1 MNSKIHF
8 REFALLMA
16 LLMSIVSFSIDAVL
30 PALGEIGRVFD
41 LKNNNPTQWV
51 IIGIFSGMT
60 IGQLIAGPLSD
71 AIGRK
76 RILFTGIIIYF
87 LGSLL
92 CFTTQSFEWFLVGRF
107 IQGIGVSGPYVA
119 SISIVR
125 DKYSGAQMARI
136 MSLIMMVFMVA
147 PAIAPSLGQLI
158 IHFFG
163 WRDIFV
169 LYMAYALVVGAWVA
183 LRLEE
188 TLLPEKRLPMRLQAF
203 QEGFK
208 EVVSNKTT
216 MSYLLCA
223 GFCFGGFIGYLGTSQ
238 QIFMQQF
245 GKTGQEFSAYFAVLA
260 GVMGIASF
268 TNSKIVMKFGM
279 RPICIYG
286 FLGLCLISVIFLG
299 IQLIGVT
306 VAFWMFMLYACI
318 LFLLFGT
325 LFGNLNA
332 IAMEPMGHVAGMASA
347 IIGAASSVLSLILA
361 AIIGHLY
368 NGTLIPMTCGFV
380 ILCGLAF
387 MMTVYEKRQL
397 KIVDNANLRL
407 IMIKVLFLYYCL

>member
-1 MNSKIHF
+1 MKSKIHF
-8 REFALLMA
+8 HEFALLMA
-16 LLMSIVSFSIDAVL
+16 LLMSIVSFSIDALL
-30 PALGEIGRVFD
+30 PALGEIKNVFALAD
-41 LKNNNPTQWV
+41 SNQAQWV
-51 IIGIFSGMT
+51 IISIFAGMT

-76 RILFTGIIIYF
+76 RILFAGIIIYF

-92 CFTTQSFEWFLVGRF
+92 CFYTKSFEWFLAGRF
-107 IQGIGVSGPYVA
+107 IQGLGVSGPYVA
-119 SISIVR
+119 CISIVR
-125 DKYSGAQMARI
+125 DKYSGTQMARI

-147 PAIAPSLGQLI
+147 PAIAPSLGQMI

-169 LYMAYALVVGAWVA
+169 LYMIYALTVGVWVA

-188 TLLPEKRLPMRLQAF
+188 TLVPENRLPMRIQAF
-203 QEGFK
+203 KDGFK

-238 QIFMQQF
+238 QIFMHQF
-245 GKTGQEFSAYFAVLA
+245 GKTGTEFSAYFAVLA

-279 RPICIYG
+279 RTICIYG
-286 FLGLCLISVIFLG
+286 FWGLSVISLIFLVM
-299 IQLIGVT
+299 QLIGISIT
-306 VAFWMFMLYACI
+306 FWMFMLYACI

-347 IIGAASSVLSLILA
+347 IIGATSSILSLILA
-361 AIIGHLY
+361 SIIGQLY
-368 NGTLIPMTCGFV
+368 DGTLVPMTCGFV
-380 ILCGLAF
+380 VLCGLAF
-387 MMTVYEKRQL
+387 GITIYEKKLL
-397 KIVDNANLRL
+397 K
-407 IMIKVLFLYYCL
+407 

>member
-1 MNSKIHF
+1 MKSKIHF
-8 REFALLMA
+8 HEFALLMA

-30 PALGEIGRVFD
+30 PALGEIGKVFT
-41 LKNNNPTQWV
+41 LQNSNQAQWV
-51 IIGIFSGMT
+51 IISIFAGMT

-87 LGSLL
+87 FGSLL
-92 CFTTQSFEWFLVGRF
+92 CYITQSFEWFLVGRF

-119 SISIVR
+119 TISIVR

-169 LYMAYALVVGAWVA
+169 LYMVYALVVGTWVA

-188 TLLPEKRLPMRLQAF
+188 TLVPENRLPMRVQAF
-203 QEGFK
+203 KEGFK
-208 EVVSNKTT
+208 EVLSNKTT

-245 GKTGQEFSAYFAVLA
+245 GQTGQEFSIYFAILA
-260 GVMGIASF
+260 GVMGFASF

-279 RPICIYG
+279 RPICMYG
-286 FLGLCLISVIFLG
+286 FLGLCVISSVFLI
-299 IQLIGVT
+299 IQLSGVSIS
-306 VAFWMFMLYACI
+306 FWMFMLYACI

-347 IIGAASSVLSLILA
+347 IIGASSSILSLILA
-361 AIIGHLY
+361 SIIGQLY
-368 NGTLIPMTCGFV
+368 NGTLVPMTCGFV

-387 MMTVYEKRQL
+387 GITLYEKKQL
-397 KIVDNANLRL
+397 NRL
-407 IMIKVLFLYYCL
+407 EGA

>member
-1 MNSKIHF
+1 MKSKIHF

-30 PALGEIGRVFD
+30 PALGEIGRIFE
-41 LKNNNPTQWV
+41 LKNNNQSQWV

-76 RILFTGIIIYF
+76 CILFTGIIIYF
-87 LGSLL
+87 MGSLL
-92 CFTTQSFEWFLVGRF
+92 CFSTQSFEWFLVGRF
-107 IQGIGVSGPYVA
+107 IQGLGVSGPYVA

-163 WRDIFV
+163 WREIFV
-169 LYMAYALVVGAWVA
+169 LYMVYATVVGAWVA

-188 TLLPEKRLPMRLQAF
+188 TLLPENRLPMRIDAF
-203 QEGFK
+203 KEGFK

-286 FLGLCLISVIFLG
+286 FLGLCLISLIFLL
-299 IQLIGVT
+299 IQLAGVT
-306 VAFWMFMLYACI
+306 VSFWMFMLYACI

-361 AIIGHLY
+361 SIIGQLY
-368 NGTLIPMTCGFV
+368 NGTLIPMTCGFM

-387 MMTVYEKRQL
+387 VMTIYENRH
-397 KIVDNANLRL
+397 LRK
-407 IMIKVLFLYYCL
+407 MSA

>member
-1 MNSKIHF
+1 MRSKIHF

-30 PALGEIGRVFD
+30 PALGEVGRVFE
-41 LKNNNPTQWV
+41 LKNNNQTQWV

-169 LYMAYALVVGAWVA
+169 LYMIYATVVGAWVA

-188 TLLPEKRLPMRLQAF
+188 TLLPENRLPMRLQAF

-286 FLGLCLISVIFLG
+286 FLSLCLISLIFLG

-361 AIIGHLY
+361 SIIGQLY

-387 MMTVYEKRQL
+387 MMTVYENRYL
-397 KIVDNANLRL
+397 KKSNV
-407 IMIKVLFLYYCL
+407 

>member
-1 MNSKIHF
+1 MKSRIHF

-30 PALGEIGRVFD
+30 PALGEVGRVFE
-41 LKNNNPTQWV
+41 LKNNNQTQWV

-169 LYMAYALVVGAWVA
+169 LYMIYATVVGAWVA

-188 TLLPEKRLPMRLQAF
+188 TLLPENRLPMRLQAF

-286 FLGLCLISVIFLG
+286 FLSLCLISLIFLG

-361 AIIGHLY
+361 SIIGQLY

-387 MMTVYEKRQL
+387 MMTVYENRYL
-397 KIVDNANLRL
+397 KKSNV
-407 IMIKVLFLYYCL
+407 

>member
-1 MNSKIHF
+1 MKSKIHF

-30 PALGEIGRVFD
+30 PALGEIGRIFE
-41 LKNNNPTQWV
+41 LKNNNQSQWV

-119 SISIVR
+119 TISIVR

-147 PAIAPSLGQLI
+147 PAVAPSLGQLI

-163 WRDIFV
+163 WREIFV
-169 LYMAYALVVGAWVA
+169 LYMVYATVIGAWVA

-188 TLLPEKRLPMRLQAF
+188 TLLPENRLPMRLQAF

-286 FLGLCLISVIFLG
+286 FLGLCLISLFFLG
-299 IQLIGVT
+299 IQLLGVA
-306 VAFWMFMLYACI
+306 VSFWMFMLYACV

-347 IIGAASSVLSLILA
+347 IIGAASSILSLILA
-361 AIIGHLY
+361 SIIGQLY
-368 NGTLIPMTCGFV
+368 NGTLIPMTCGFA

-387 MMTVYEKRQL
+387 AMTIYENRHL
-397 KIVDNANLRL
+397 KKLSA
-407 IMIKVLFLYYCL
+407 

>member
-1 MNSKIHF
+1 MKSKIYF

-30 PALGEIGRVFD
+30 PALGEVGRVFE
-41 LKNNNPTQWV
+41 LKNNNQTQWV

-169 LYMAYALVVGAWVA
+169 LYMIYATVVGAWVA

-188 TLLPEKRLPMRLQAF
+188 TLLPENRLPMRLQAF
-203 QEGFK
+203 QDGFK

-286 FLGLCLISVIFLG
+286 FLGLCLISLTFLG

-361 AIIGHLY
+361 SIIGQLY

-387 MMTVYEKRQL
+387 MMTVYENRYL
-397 KIVDNANLRL
+397 KKSNA
-407 IMIKVLFLYYCL
+407 

>member
-1 MNSKIHF
+1 MKSKIHF

-30 PALGEIGRVFD
+30 PALGEVGRVFE
-41 LKNNNPTQWV
+41 LKNNNQTQWV

-169 LYMAYALVVGAWVA
+169 LYMIYATVVGAWVA

-188 TLLPEKRLPMRLQAF
+188 TLLPENRLPMRLQAF

-286 FLGLCLISVIFLG
+286 FLSLCLISLIFLG

-361 AIIGHLY
+361 SIIGQLY

-380 ILCGLAF
+380 ILDRKS
-387 MMTVYEKRQL
+387 V
-397 KIVDNANLRL
+397 V
-407 IMIKVLFLYYCL
+407 

>member
-1 MNSKIHF
+1 MQPKIHF
-8 REFALLMA
+8 HEFALLMA

-30 PALGEIGRVFD
+30 PALGEIGRIFT
-41 LKNNNPTQWV
+41 LQNSNQAQWV

-76 RILFTGIIIYF
+76 RILFTGIVIYF

-92 CFTTQSFEWFLVGRF
+92 CYSTQSFEWFLVGRF

-147 PAIAPSLGQLI
+147 PAVAPSLGQLI

-169 LYMAYALVVGAWVA
+169 LYMVYVIVVGAWVA

-188 TLLPEKRLPMRLQAF
+188 TLVPENRLPMRVQAF
-203 QEGFK
+203 KDGFK

-245 GKTGQEFSAYFAVLA
+245 GKTGQEFSAYFALLA

-268 TNSKIVMKFGM
+268 TNSRIVMRFGM

-286 FLGLCLISVIFLG
+286 FLGLSLISLMFLI
-299 IQLIGVT
+299 IQLVGVP
-306 VAFWMFMLYACI
+306 VSFWMFMLYACI

-347 IIGAASSVLSLILA
+347 IIGASSSVLSLILA
-361 AIIGHLY
+361 SIIGQLY

-387 MMTVYEKRQL
+387 TMTIYEKRYL
-397 KIVDNANLRL
+397 KITESVGS
-407 IMIKVLFLYYCL
+407 

>member
-1 MNSKIHF
+1 MKSKIHF

-30 PALGEIGRVFD
+30 PALGEVGRVFE
-41 LKNNNPTQWV
+41 LKNNNQTQWV

-169 LYMAYALVVGAWVA
+169 LYMIYATVVGAWVA

-188 TLLPEKRLPMRLQAF
+188 TLLPENRLPMRLQAF

-286 FLGLCLISVIFLG
+286 FLSLCLISLIFLG

-361 AIIGHLY
+361 SIIGQLY

-387 MMTVYEKRQL
+387 MMTV
-397 KIVDNANLRL
+397 
-407 IMIKVLFLYYCL
+407 

>member
-1 MNSKIHF
+1 MKSKIHF

-30 PALGEIGRVFD
+30 PALGEVGRVFE
-41 LKNNNPTQWV
+41 LKNNNQTQWV

-169 LYMAYALVVGAWVA
+169 LYMIYATVVGVWVA

-188 TLLPEKRLPMRLQAF
+188 TLLPENRLPMRLQAF

-286 FLGLCLISVIFLG
+286 FLCLCLISLIFLG

-361 AIIGHLY
+361 SIIGQLY
-368 NGTLIPMTCGFV
+368 NGTLIPMTGGFV

-387 MMTVYEKRQL
+387 MMTVYENRYL
-397 KIVDNANLRL
+397 KKSNA
-407 IMIKVLFLYYCL
+407 

>member
-1 MNSKIHF
+1 MKSKVHF

-30 PALGEIGRVFD
+30 PALGEVGRVFE
-41 LKNNNPTQWV
+41 LKNNNQTQWV

-87 LGSLL
+87 FGSLL

-169 LYMAYALVVGAWVA
+169 LYMIYATVVGAWVA

-188 TLLPEKRLPMRLQAF
+188 TLLPENRLPMRLQAF
-203 QEGFK
+203 QDGFK

-286 FLGLCLISVIFLG
+286 FLGLCLISLTFLG

-361 AIIGHLY
+361 SIIGQLY

-387 MMTVYEKRQL
+387 MMTVYENRYL
-397 KIVDNANLRL
+397 KKSNV
-407 IMIKVLFLYYCL
+407 

>member
-1 MNSKIHF
+1 MKSKIHF

-30 PALGEIGRVFD
+30 PALGEVGRVFE
-41 LKNNNPTQWV
+41 LKNNNQTQWV

-169 LYMAYALVVGAWVA
+169 LYMIYATVVGAWVA

-188 TLLPEKRLPMRLQAF
+188 TLLPENRLPMRLQAF

-286 FLGLCLISVIFLG
+286 FLSLCLISLIFLG

-361 AIIGHLY
+361 SIIGQLY
-368 NGTLIPMTCGFV
+368 NGTLIPMTFGFV

-387 MMTVYEKRQL
+387 MMTVYENRYL
-397 KIVDNANLRL
+397 KKSNV
-407 IMIKVLFLYYCL
+407 

>member
-1 MNSKIHF
+1 MKSKIHF
-8 REFALLMA
+8 HEFALLMA

-30 PALGEIGRVFD
+30 PALGEIGKVFT
-41 LKNNNPTQWV
+41 LQNSNQAQWV
-51 IIGIFSGMT
+51 IISIFAGMT

-87 LGSLL
+87 FGSLL
-92 CFTTQSFEWFLVGRF
+92 CYITQSFEWFLVGRF

-119 SISIVR
+119 TISIVR

-169 LYMAYALVVGAWVA
+169 LYMVYALVIAAWVA

-188 TLLPEKRLPMRLQAF
+188 TLVPENRLPMRVQAF
-203 QEGFK
+203 KEGFK

-245 GKTGQEFSAYFAVLA
+245 GQTGQEFSIYFAILA
-260 GVMGIASF
+260 GVMGFASF

-279 RPICIYG
+279 RPICMYG
-286 FLGLCLISVIFLG
+286 FLGLCVISSVFLI
-299 IQLIGVT
+299 IQLSGVSIS
-306 VAFWMFMLYACI
+306 FWMFMLYACI

-347 IIGAASSVLSLILA
+347 IIGASSSILSLILA
-361 AIIGHLY
+361 SIIGQLY
-368 NGTLIPMTCGFV
+368 NGTLVPMTCGFV

-387 MMTVYEKRQL
+387 GITLYEKKQL
-397 KIVDNANLRL
+397 NRL
-407 IMIKVLFLYYCL
+407 EGA

>member
-1 MNSKIHF
+1 
-8 REFALLMA
+8 
-16 LLMSIVSFSIDAVL
+16 
-30 PALGEIGRVFD
+30 
-41 LKNNNPTQWV
+41 
-51 IIGIFSGMT
+51 MT

-76 RILFTGIIIYF
+76 RILFTGIVIYF

-107 IQGIGVSGPYVA
+107 IQGVGVSGPYVA

-163 WRDIFV
+163 WREIFV
-169 LYMAYALVVGAWVA
+169 LYMAYATVVGVWVA

-188 TLLPEKRLPMRLQAF
+188 TLLPENRLPMRLQAF
-203 QEGFK
+203 REGFK

-260 GVMGIASF
+260 GVMGVASF

-286 FLGLCLISVIFLG
+286 FLGLCLISLVFLG
-299 IQLIGVT
+299 IQLLGVA
-306 VAFWMFMLYACI
+306 VSFWMFMLYACI

-361 AIIGHLY
+361 SIIGQLY
-368 NGTLIPMTCGFV
+368 DGTLIPMTGGFV

-387 MMTVYEKRQL
+387 MMTIYENRYL
-397 KIVDNANLRL
+397 KKSNA
-407 IMIKVLFLYYCL
+407 

>member
-1 MNSKIHF
+1 MKSKIHF

-41 LKNNNPTQWV
+41 LKNNNQTQWV

-76 RILFTGIIIYF
+76 RILFAGIIIYF

-125 DKYSGAQMARI
+125 DKYSGTQMARI

-169 LYMAYALVVGAWVA
+169 LYMVYATVVGAWVA

-286 FLGLCLISVIFLG
+286 FLGLCLISLVFLG
-299 IQLIGVT
+299 IQLLGVA
-306 VAFWMFMLYACI
+306 VSFWMFMLYACI

-361 AIIGHLY
+361 SIIGQLY
-368 NGTLIPMTCGFV
+368 DGTLIPMTGGFA

-397 KIVDNANLRL
+397 KIVDNANL
-407 IMIKVLFLYYCL
+407 

>member
-1 MNSKIHF
+1 MNS
-8 REFALLMA
+8 EG
-16 LLMSIVSFSIDAVL
+16 V
-30 PALGEIGRVFD
+30 
-41 LKNNNPTQWV
+41 
-51 IIGIFSGMT
+51 FSGR
-60 IGQLIAGPLSD
+60 LP
-71 AIGRK
+71 
-76 RILFTGIIIYF
+76 
-87 LGSLL
+87 
-92 CFTTQSFEWFLVGRF
+92 
-107 IQGIGVSGPYVA
+107 

-169 LYMAYALVVGAWVA
+169 LYMIYATVIGAWVA

-188 TLLPEKRLPMRLQAF
+188 TLLPENRLPMRLQAF

-286 FLGLCLISVIFLG
+286 FLGLCLISLIFLG

-361 AIIGHLY
+361 SIIGQLY

-387 MMTVYEKRQL
+387 MMTVYENRYL
-397 KIVDNANLRL
+397 KKSNV
-407 IMIKVLFLYYCL
+407 

>member
-1 MNSKIHF
+1 MKSKIHF
-8 REFALLMA
+8 HEFALLMA

-30 PALGEIGRVFD
+30 PALGEIGKVFT
-41 LKNNNPTQWV
+41 LQNSNQAQWV
-51 IIGIFSGMT
+51 IISIFAGMT

-87 LGSLL
+87 FGSLL
-92 CFTTQSFEWFLVGRF
+92 CYITQSFEWFLVGRF

-119 SISIVR
+119 TISIVR

-169 LYMAYALVVGAWVA
+169 LYMVYALVVAAWVA

-188 TLLPEKRLPMRLQAF
+188 TLVAENRLPMQLQAF
-203 QEGFK
+203 QLGFK
-208 EVVSNKTT
+208 EVLSNKTT

-245 GKTGQEFSAYFAVLA
+245 GQTGQEFSAYFAVLA

-268 TNSKIVMKFGM
+268 TNSRIVMRFGM

-286 FLGLCLISVIFLG
+286 FLGLCVISSVFLI
-299 IQLIGVT
+299 IQLSGVSIS
-306 VAFWMFMLYACI
+306 FWMFMLYACI

-347 IIGAASSVLSLILA
+347 IIGASSSILSLILA
-361 AIIGHLY
+361 SIIGQLY
-368 NGTLIPMTCGFV
+368 NGTLVPMTCGFV

-387 MMTVYEKRQL
+387 GITLYEKKQL
-397 KIVDNANLRL
+397 NRL
-407 IMIKVLFLYYCL
+407 EGA

>member
-1 MNSKIHF
+1 MKSKIHF
-8 REFALLMA
+8 HEFALLMA

-30 PALGEIGRVFD
+30 PALGEIGKVFT
-41 LKNNNPTQWV
+41 LQNSNQAQWV
-51 IIGIFSGMT
+51 IISIFAGMT

-87 LGSLL
+87 FGSLL
-92 CFTTQSFEWFLVGRF
+92 CYITQSFEWFLVGRF

-119 SISIVR
+119 TISIVR

-169 LYMAYALVVGAWVA
+169 LYMVYALVVGTWVA

-188 TLLPEKRLPMRLQAF
+188 TLVPENRLPMRVQAF
-203 QEGFK
+203 KEGFK

-245 GKTGQEFSAYFAVLA
+245 GQTGQEFSIYFAILA

-279 RPICIYG
+279 RPICMYG
-286 FLGLCLISVIFLG
+286 FLGLCVISSVFLI
-299 IQLIGVT
+299 IQLSGVT
-306 VAFWMFMLYACI
+306 ITFWMFMLYACI

-347 IIGAASSVLSLILA
+347 IIGASSSILSLILA
-361 AIIGHLY
+361 SIIGQLY
-368 NGTLIPMTCGFV
+368 NGTLVPMTCGFV

-387 MMTVYEKRQL
+387 GITLYEKKQL
-397 KIVDNANLRL
+397 NRL
-407 IMIKVLFLYYCL
+407 EGA

>member
-1 MNSKIHF
+1 MKSKIHF

-30 PALGEIGRVFD
+30 PALGEVGRVFE
-41 LKNNNPTQWV
+41 LKNNNQTQWV

-169 LYMAYALVVGAWVA
+169 LYMIYATVVGAWVA

-188 TLLPEKRLPMRLQAF
+188 TLLPENRLPMRLQAF
-203 QEGFK
+203 QDGFK

-286 FLGLCLISVIFLG
+286 FLGLCLISLIILG

-361 AIIGHLY
+361 SIIGQLY

-387 MMTVYEKRQL
+387 MMTVYENRYL
-397 KIVDNANLRL
+397 KKSNV
-407 IMIKVLFLYYCL
+407 

>member
-1 MNSKIHF
+1 MKSKIQF

-30 PALGEIGRVFD
+30 PALGEISRIFS
-41 LKNNNPTQWV
+41 LKDANQSQWV
-51 IIGIFSGMT
+51 IITIFSGMT

-76 RILFTGIIIYF
+76 RILFTGILIYF
-87 LGSLL
+87 LGSFI
-92 CFTTQSFEWFLVGRF
+92 CFNAQSFEWFLVGRF
-107 IQGIGVSGPYVA
+107 IQGLGVSGPYVA

-169 LYMAYALVVGAWVA
+169 LYMIYATVVGTWVV

-188 TLLPEKRLPMRLQAF
+188 TLVPENRLPMRLKAF
-203 QEGFK
+203 EEGFK
-208 EVVSNKTT
+208 EVVRNKTT

-238 QIFMQQF
+238 QIFMHQF
-245 GKTGQEFSAYFAVLA
+245 GKSGTEFSAYFAVLA

-286 FLGLCLISVIFLG
+286 FLGLTAISFIFLIMQLLG
-299 IQLIGVT
+299 IIIT
-306 VAFWMFMLYACI
+306 FWMFMLYACI

-347 IIGAASSVLSLILA
+347 IIGASSSILSLILA
-361 AIIGHLY
+361 SIIGQLY
-368 NGTLIPMTCGFV
+368 SGTLVPMTGGFV
-380 ILCGLAF
+380 ILCGLASVI
-387 MMTVYEKRQL
+387 TVYENKL
-397 KIVDNANLRL
+397 TKIS
-407 IMIKVLFLYYCL
+407 KV

>member
-1 MNSKIHF
+1 MKSKIHF

-30 PALGEIGRVFD
+30 PALGEVGRVFE
-41 LKNNNPTQWV
+41 LKNNNQTQWV

-169 LYMAYALVVGAWVA
+169 LYMIYATVVGAWVA

-188 TLLPEKRLPMRLQAF
+188 TLLPENRLPMRLQAF
-203 QEGFK
+203 QDGFK

-286 FLGLCLISVIFLG
+286 FLGLYLISLIFLG

-361 AIIGHLY
+361 SIIGQLY

-387 MMTVYEKRQL
+387 MMTVYENRYL
-397 KIVDNANLRL
+397 KKSNV
-407 IMIKVLFLYYCL
+407 

>member
-1 MNSKIHF
+1 MKSKIHF
-8 REFALLMA
+8 HEFALLMA

-41 LKNNNPTQWV
+41 LKNNNQTQWV

-76 RILFTGIIIYF
+76 RILFTGIVIYF

-136 MSLIMMVFMVA
+136 MSIIMMVFMVA

-163 WRDIFV
+163 WREIFV
-169 LYMAYALVVGAWVA
+169 LYMAYATVVGVWVA

-188 TLLPEKRLPMRLQAF
+188 TLLPENRLPMRLRAF
-203 QEGFK
+203 REGFK

-238 QIFMQQF
+238 QILMQQF

-260 GVMGIASF
+260 GVMGVASF

-286 FLGLCLISVIFLG
+286 LLGLCLISLVFLG
-299 IQLIGVT
+299 IQLLGVA
-306 VAFWMFMLYACI
+306 VSFWMFMLYACI

-361 AIIGHLY
+361 SIIGQLY
-368 NGTLIPMTCGFV
+368 DGTLIPMTGGFV

-387 MMTVYEKRQL
+387 MMTIYENRYL
-397 KIVDNANLRL
+397 KKSNA
-407 IMIKVLFLYYCL
+407 

>member
-1 MNSKIHF
+1 MKSKIHF

-30 PALGEIGRVFD
+30 PALGEVGRVFE
-41 LKNNNPTQWV
+41 LKNNNQTQWV

-169 LYMAYALVVGAWVA
+169 LYMIYATVVGAWVA

-188 TLLPEKRLPMRLQAF
+188 TLLPENRLPMRLQAF

-286 FLGLCLISVIFLG
+286 FLSLCLISLIFLG

-361 AIIGHLY
+361 SIIGQLY

-380 ILCGLAF
+380 ILCG
-387 MMTVYEKRQL
+387 
-397 KIVDNANLRL
+397 
-407 IMIKVLFLYYCL
+407 

>member
-1 MNSKIHF
+1 MKSKIHF
-8 REFALLMA
+8 HEFALLMA

-30 PALGEIGRVFD
+30 PALGEIGRVFI
-41 LKNNNPTQWV
+41 LQNSNQAQWV
-51 IIGIFSGMT
+51 IISIFSGMT

-76 RILFTGIIIYF
+76 RILFTGIVIYF

-92 CFTTQSFEWFLVGRF
+92 CYSTQSFEWFLVGRF
-107 IQGIGVSGPYVA
+107 IQGVGVSGPYVA

-169 LYMAYALVVGAWVA
+169 LYMVYATVVGAWVA

-188 TLLPEKRLPMRLQAF
+188 TLIPENRLPMRVQAF
-203 QEGFK
+203 KDGFK

-245 GKTGQEFSAYFAVLA
+245 GKTGQEFSAYFALLA

-268 TNSKIVMKFGM
+268 TNSRIVMKFGM

-286 FLGLCLISVIFLG
+286 FLGLCLISLLFL
-299 IQLIGVT
+299 IVQLAGVA
-306 VAFWMFMLYACI
+306 VSFWMFMLYACI

-325 LFGNLNA
+325 LFGNINA

-347 IIGAASSVLSLILA
+347 IIGASSSVLSLILA
-361 AIIGHLY
+361 SIIGQLY
-368 NGTLIPMTCGFV
+368 NGTLIPMTSGFV

-387 MMTVYEKRQL
+387 AMTQYEKRHL
-397 KIVDNANLRL
+397 KISKD
-407 IMIKVLFLYYCL
+407 ISH

>member
-1 MNSKIHF
+1 MKSKIHF

-30 PALGEIGRVFD
+30 PALGEVGRVFE
-41 LKNNNPTQWV
+41 LKNNNQTQWV

-169 LYMAYALVVGAWVA
+169 LYMIYATVVGAWVA

-188 TLLPEKRLPMRLQAF
+188 TLLPENRLPMRLQAF
-203 QEGFK
+203 QDGFK

-286 FLGLCLISVIFLG
+286 FLGLCLISLTFLG

-361 AIIGHLY
+361 SIIGQLY

-387 MMTVYEKRQL
+387 MMTVYENRYL
-397 KIVDNANLRL
+397 KKSNA
-407 IMIKVLFLYYCL
+407 

>member
-1 MNSKIHF
+1 MKSKIHF

-30 PALGEIGRVFD
+30 PALGEVGRVFE
-41 LKNNNPTQWV
+41 LKNNNQTQWV

-169 LYMAYALVVGAWVA
+169 LYMIYATVVGVWVA

-188 TLLPEKRLPMRLQAF
+188 TLLPENRLPMRLQAF
-203 QEGFK
+203 QDGFK

-286 FLGLCLISVIFLG
+286 FLCLCLISLIFLG

-361 AIIGHLY
+361 SIIGQLY
-368 NGTLIPMTCGFV
+368 NGTLIPMTGGFV

-387 MMTVYEKRQL
+387 MMTVYENRYL
-397 KIVDNANLRL
+397 KKSNA
-407 IMIKVLFLYYCL
+407 

>member
-1 MNSKIHF
+1 MKSKIHF

-30 PALGEIGRVFD
+30 PALGEVGRVFE
-41 LKNNNPTQWV
+41 LKNNNQTQWV

-169 LYMAYALVVGAWVA
+169 LYMIYATVVGAWVA

-188 TLLPEKRLPMRLQAF
+188 TLLPENRLPMRLQAF
-203 QEGFK
+203 QDGFK

-268 TNSKIVMKFGM
+268 TNSKIVMKFGI

-286 FLGLCLISVIFLG
+286 FLGLCLISLTFLG

-361 AIIGHLY
+361 SIIGQLY

-387 MMTVYEKRQL
+387 MMTVYENRYL
-397 KIVDNANLRL
+397 KKSNA
-407 IMIKVLFLYYCL
+407 

>member
-1 MNSKIHF
+1 MKSKIHF

-30 PALGEIGRVFD
+30 PALGEVGRVFE
-41 LKNNNPTQWV
+41 LKNNNQTQWV

-169 LYMAYALVVGAWVA
+169 LYMIYATVVGVWVA

-188 TLLPEKRLPMRLQAF
+188 TLLPENRLPMRLLAF
-203 QEGFK
+203 QDGFK

-286 FLGLCLISVIFLG
+286 FLCLCLISLIFLG

-361 AIIGHLY
+361 SIIGQLY

-387 MMTVYEKRQL
+387 MMTVYENRYL
-397 KIVDNANLRL
+397 KKSNV
-407 IMIKVLFLYYCL
+407 

>member
-1 MNSKIHF
+1 MNSKIQF

-30 PALGEIGRVFD
+30 PALGEIGRLFT
-41 LKNNNPTQWV
+41 LQNANQAQWV
-51 IIGIFSGMT
+51 IISIFSGMT

-76 RILFTGIIIYF
+76 RILFTGVAIYF
-87 LGSLL
+87 VGSFI
-92 CFTTQSFEWFLVGRF
+92 CFSAQSFEWFLAGRF
-107 IQGIGVSGPYVA
+107 IQGLGVSGPYVA

-125 DKYSGAQMARI
+125 DKYSGTQMARI

-169 LYMAYALVVGAWVA
+169 MYMLYAVVVGAWVA

-188 TLLPEKRLPMRLQAF
+188 TLVPENRLPMRLKAF
-203 QEGFK
+203 EEGFK

-286 FLGLCLISVIFLG
+286 FLSLSLISLIFL
-299 IQLIGVT
+299 IMQLTGVT
-306 VAFWMFMLYACI
+306 VTFWMFMAYACI

-347 IIGAASSVLSLILA
+347 IIGASSSILSLILA
-361 AIIGHLY
+361 SIIGQLY
-368 NGTLIPMTCGFV
+368 QGTLIPMTCGFV

-387 MMTVYEKRQL
+387 MITVYENRL
-397 KIVDNANLRL
+397 KKIN
-407 IMIKVLFLYYCL
+407 

>member
-1 MNSKIHF
+1 MKSKIHF

-41 LKNNNPTQWV
+41 LKNNNQTQWV

-76 RILFTGIIIYF
+76 RILFAGIIIYF

-163 WRDIFV
+163 WREIFV
-169 LYMAYALVVGAWVA
+169 LYMVYATVVGVWVA

-188 TLLPEKRLPMRLQAF
+188 TLLPENRLPMRLQAF

-286 FLGLCLISVIFLG
+286 FLGLCLISLTFLG

-361 AIIGHLY
+361 SIIGQLY

-387 MMTVYEKRQL
+387 MMTVYENRYL
-397 KIVDNANLRL
+397 KKSNA
-407 IMIKVLFLYYCL
+407 

>member
-1 MNSKIHF
+1 MKSKIHF

-30 PALGEIGRVFD
+30 PALGEVGRVFE
-41 LKNNNPTQWV
+41 LKNNNQTQWV

-169 LYMAYALVVGAWVA
+169 LYMIYATVVGAWVA

-188 TLLPEKRLPMRLQAF
+188 TLLPENRLPMRLQAF
-203 QEGFK
+203 QDGFK

-216 MSYLLCA
+216 MSYVLCA

-286 FLGLCLISVIFLG
+286 FLGLCLISLTFLG

-361 AIIGHLY
+361 SIIGQLY

-387 MMTVYEKRQL
+387 MMTVYENRYL
-397 KIVDNANLRL
+397 KKSNV
-407 IMIKVLFLYYCL
+407 

>member
-1 MNSKIHF
+1 MKSKIHF

-30 PALGEIGRVFD
+30 PALGEVGRVFE
-41 LKNNNPTQWV
+41 LKNNNQTQWV

-169 LYMAYALVVGAWVA
+169 LYMIYATVVGAWVA

-188 TLLPEKRLPMRLQAF
+188 TLLPENRLPMRLQAF
-203 QEGFK
+203 QDGFK

-286 FLGLCLISVIFLG
+286 FLGLCLISLTFLG
-299 IQLIGVT
+299 ILLIGVT

-361 AIIGHLY
+361 SIIGQLY

-387 MMTVYEKRQL
+387 MMTVYENRYL
-397 KIVDNANLRL
+397 KKSNA
-407 IMIKVLFLYYCL
+407 

>member
-1 MNSKIHF
+1 
-8 REFALLMA
+8 MA

-30 PALGEIGRVFD
+30 PALGEVGRVFE
-41 LKNNNPTQWV
+41 LKNNNQTQWV

-169 LYMAYALVVGAWVA
+169 LYMIYATVVGAWVA

-188 TLLPEKRLPMRLQAF
+188 TLLPENRLPMRLQAF

-286 FLGLCLISVIFLG
+286 FLSLCLISLIFLG

-361 AIIGHLY
+361 SIIGQLY

-387 MMTVYEKRQL
+387 MMTVYENRYL
-397 KIVDNANLRL
+397 KKSNV
-407 IMIKVLFLYYCL
+407 

>member
-1 MNSKIHF
+1 MKSKIHF
-8 REFALLMA
+8 HEFALLMA

-30 PALGEIGRVFD
+30 PALGEIGKVFT
-41 LKNNNPTQWV
+41 LQNSNQAQWV
-51 IIGIFSGMT
+51 IISIFAGMT

-87 LGSLL
+87 FGSLL
-92 CFTTQSFEWFLVGRF
+92 CYITQSFEWFLVGRF

-119 SISIVR
+119 TISIVR

-169 LYMAYALVVGAWVA
+169 LYMVYALVVAAWVA

-188 TLLPEKRLPMRLQAF
+188 TLVAENRLPMQLQAF
-203 QEGFK
+203 QHGFK

-245 GKTGQEFSAYFAVLA
+245 GQTGQEFSIYFAILA
-260 GVMGIASF
+260 GVMGFASF

-279 RPICIYG
+279 RPICMYG
-286 FLGLCLISVIFLG
+286 FLGLCVISSVFLI
-299 IQLIGVT
+299 IQLSGVSIS
-306 VAFWMFMLYACI
+306 FWMFMLYACI

-347 IIGAASSVLSLILA
+347 IIGASSSILSLILA
-361 AIIGHLY
+361 SIIGQLY
-368 NGTLIPMTCGFV
+368 NGTLVPMTCGFV

-387 MMTVYEKRQL
+387 GITLYEKKQL
-397 KIVDNANLRL
+397 NRL
-407 IMIKVLFLYYCL
+407 EGA